1 MLFRSGQKPVGFP
14 YRFSFII
21 IFWILLLVAK
31 ELASFDLKKKQL
43 LLAAGSLFILGLLVT
58 VLRLHYGKYDIYMLA
73 SLGLI
78 ILFSLLLYFSDHK
91 SFRFVL
97 VMVGVVEIAI
107 SSYLTLDRIGMKSN
121 IYSNYVTENQE
132 LIDHLPANVKSKRIA
147 KNYFLNNDRG
157 ESYAFNYKG
166 AEIFSSNN
174 DPKISKLYANLGLSA
189 YGYYYFY
196 KTGTVVTDA
205 IFNIGGFIDN
215 SLPSQS
221 ISPEYIS

>member
-1 MLFRSGQKPVGFP
+1 
-14 YRFSFII
+14 
-21 IFWILLLVAK
+21 
-31 ELASFDLKKKQL
+31 
-43 LLAAGSLFILGLLVT
+43 
-58 VLRLHYGKYDIYMLA
+58 
-73 SLGLI
+73 
-78 ILFSLLLYFSDHK
+78 
-91 SFRFVL
+91 
-97 VMVGVVEIAI
+97 MVGVVEIAI
-107 SSYLTLDRIGMKSN
+107 SSYLMLDRIGMRSN

-132 LIDHLPANVKSKRIA
+132 LFDHLPASVKSKRIA

-221 ISPEYIS
+221 ISPEYISYGLRDDLKNNPILLKRKAVHSISN